1 MEWLFGPFVLLDLFK
16 SDRAARNPRLVI
28 SASFVDIET
37 KMHSLVAAALIF
49 ILVPVLIWHFIVYPL
64 FWSPLASIPAAHPLC
79 HITSLWIHWKR
90 LRGQEYECVSE
101 AFLSKGPYVR
111 LGPREVAVN
120 DIEAVRN
127 GWGVGS
133 SSFDKHHSYT
143 YFGTHGIT
151 NTFTTLG
158 SNEHR
163 GRRHRLRIAHSRQF
177 LMKSPD
183 VQSILASL
191 VQQKLY
197 PLLADLASSKEGT
210 ASIMPLAQS
219 FALDYVSAFAFG
231 LSLGHSFLKDRLA
244 YDQWFALNNDCYPGG
259 FLGYLLKEHPRLVE
273 FARRLGVPILSKTY
287 VNARRELETWA
298 LRRVDAA
305 EDLLQSRM
313 QGSEPT
319 PGDLP
324 VLYDAVR
331 TAMAQ
336 QSGVENAD
344 FVPSATQRLE
354 LASECLDHIT
364 SSGETFGTTFTYMLW
379 ELSRHPDIQAA
390 LHVELSSL
398 KQPLSESNLP
408 ESRDLEQLELLN
420 GIIKESLRLRNTA
433 PGLDPRVSPAHGTSK
448 FGRIDELP
456 SHTRVGTY
464 GRHLNRNPDVYLDPE
479 VWNPYRWV
487 SKEPKDLA
495 AMNRWFYAFGS
506 GQRGCIGQPIAMEL
520 LRMGIASI
528 YTSFKTSVADETEYP
543 GAECMSAACTETL
556 LLRFEEVPSEP

>member
-1 MEWLFGPFVLLDLFK
+1 M
-16 SDRAARNPRLVI
+16 VI

-143 YFGTHGIT
+143 YFRTHGLVRPSHFLLGPTNIHHFSIT
-151 NTFTTLG
+151 NTFTTLR

-183 VQSILASL
+183 VQSILGSL

-231 LSLGHSFLKDRLA
+231 LSLGHNFLKDRLA

-313 QGSEPT
+313 QGSEPA

-336 QSGVENAD
+336 QSGVKDAD

-354 LASECLDHIT
+354 LASECLDHI
-364 SSGETFGTTFTYMLW
+364 SK
-379 ELSRHPDIQAA
+379 LSQSF
-390 LHVELSSL
+390 LS
-398 KQPLSESNLP
+398 
-408 ESRDLEQLELLN
+408 
-420 GIIKESLRLRNTA
+420 T
-433 PGLDPRVSPAHGTSK
+433 
-448 FGRIDELP
+448 
-456 SHTRVGTY
+456 
-464 GRHLNRNPDVYLDPE
+464 
-479 VWNPYRWV
+479 
-487 SKEPKDLA
+487 
-495 AMNRWFYAFGS
+495 
-506 GQRGCIGQPIAMEL
+506 QR
-520 LRMGIASI
+520 
-528 YTSFKTSVADETEYP
+528 
-543 GAECMSAACTETL
+543 
-556 LLRFEEVPSEP
+556 